1 MITPPDQLSNIQH
14 DRLEALYE
22 ISRALNSSLHLE
34 TALSTVV
41 EAAIRLTGAERG
53 YLMLFDE
60 RSGKLQF
67 QVARGLRAEHLDETA
82 FEVSRSVVYEVAQTG
97 EPVVTLNAQK
107 DPRFSDKASIAN
119 FLLRSIMAVPLRIQG
134 RLLGTLYVDN
144 KTRDIN
150 FGRSD
155 LALLETFADQAA
167 TAIVNAQLY
176 EAQKRDAEL
185 RRILL
190 EVAHLA
196 QATSSVSEFAQSF
209 LRLLP
214 GWTGCEG
221 AVFLAHEAENAS
233 FRVLALD
240 RITTASSLPATSILP
255 FDQVPFLHTLRYSRE
270 PLPLPAAEASGAL
283 SADWHQF
290 LGQGDLLLIPVQTND
305 ELLAVVVLGLPN
317 QPLTPL
323 ALPLAEGLINPL
335 ATGLQRLRLLETSQ
349 RQLGE
354 LAVLNA
360 TALAATEA
368 QTFEALAHS
377 VLQVLQPVLQADYLW
392 LSLVA
397 AGGEPLQT
405 FAFPTAEKPHT
416 SEAQAELVQAVLQ
429 SGQLRHFTRP
439 DSGVP
444 DTGQLPMHS
453 WLSVPLKVKEQVNG
467 VLTVASAHRA
477 AFTSADER
485 LLSTLASQL
494 ATAIEKQRL
503 LETQREQRLLAEV
516 LRDIGLA
523 LTLETDLKTMLG
535 QLLEQVCRVISY
547 DAACVMLNQN
557 GVTQTIS
564 MRGYERYGP
573 AVMERVQYGQLEV
586 AETPFLQQMTETG
599 NAVWVAD
606 VLAEAKWRAA
616 EDSQHLRA
624 WLGTPVFVQGQCVAF
639 IALNKETP
647 DYYNAEYARRLTA
660 FAGSAA
666 LAFRNSMLFQAQAR
680 RAAELDA
687 IRTASLSLT
696 SSLNIYEVLHGILQA
711 ALSLLPD
718 AQGAVIF
725 LYQAGRLHFGAA
737 QRADGQ
743 ATDNFPLPRE
753 NGLTYT
759 VARSGEAL
767 VIPNT
772 REHPL
777 FQGVPELWNEAI
789 IGLPLKIGVRVVGVM
804 NVTYAHVRPMVEADL
819 HILRLLADQAAVAI
833 ENASLFDA
841 VRHQVDELTIL
852 HALAIRTAE
861 SVSFDDLIKL
871 ATELVGKTLN
881 ADHYGVWLLNASG
894 TLLQPHASY
903 YQPSR
908 TAVSVARGGL
918 GEVAQ
923 TGRSRRI
930 IDLATDPT
938 SLNINPS
945 LRSELTVPLKIRERI
960 VGVFTAEAQR
970 PGAFSENDERLLS
983 TVAGQVA
990 VALERMQLREAER
1003 EQRELAEALR
1013 EAANVLSAS
1022 LDFNTVLDRLL
1033 DQITRVVPYDSASVM
1048 LVETATQRARVVRS
1062 RGYEKYSAD
1071 AVAAIS
1077 TKILELGPRAHLKQL
1092 IDTLEP
1098 VIIGDVKASP
1108 SWLPLAGTEHV
1119 HSWLGA
1125 PIMAQGRAIVI
1136 FSLDKTEPNFYQPK
1150 HAERLKAFGGQAALA
1165 LQNAR
1170 LFETEKRRVAS
1181 LTSLHDIG
1189 LRLSAE
1195 LDSGTLLEAIVS
1207 NGVRLLETHM
1217 GAFYIPADNGFE
1229 LRAAHNLPQIFRAAD
1244 QSLGQ
1249 DLARNVS
1256 ETRQPMILGE
1266 YLLELDAI
1274 TSPVRI
1280 RSILGA
1286 PIQWQGNLYGVLLLL
1301 DERPFY
1307 FGSADVDMMRL
1318 FADRVAASLENAR
1331 LINAVGREKQ
1341 NLELLFELSQSLVST
1356 LSPHEVAE
1364 RALSLICATTGATR
1378 AVLYAPDYD
1387 RQELYPIQIYG
1398 SQDKEAALR
1407 NRLHFGQGLVGHA
1420 AYSRTV
1426 VVSPDTRVDKR
1437 WVYMP
1442 NMDEA
1447 VLSSL
1452 ALPLLAG
1459 DELVGVMGLGSD
1471 RVHFYQDDQLA
1482 LLQAAT
1488 LPVALALQNAR
1499 LFEGEASRVHY
1510 LTLLNEIT
1518 QMALTVEQQAQLLQ
1532 GMAERLGELT
1542 GATACLI
1549 TLWDEARQQGTPAA
1563 LYWPEHQND
1572 EKWDDVWPNAE
1583 ALTEA
1588 VLYASYTFVI
1598 ENSAVSSYTA
1608 RLLNPR
1614 AQQAFLVMPLFAG
1627 GQRLG
1632 AAIVAYAQ
1640 PRRFTREDMQNA
1652 EQAAGQIALA
1662 LERVRLFTETRR
1674 HAEELSVASDLLHTL
1689 SISPET
1695 LTDFD
1700 DLAEGLQILTGCR
1713 IITVLLLSDDGSA
1726 MQLVRMSGAPYPL
1739 PVNARIMLTE
1749 ISVAPEVLSGRVVF
1763 TTDLTTTGFQ
1773 LDQQLVEAGY
1783 RSRMTLPLRGSRGIL
1798 GALDLLW
1805 RDVRGFVSGNLT
1817 LINQVADALAL
1828 ALEKERLLN
1837 ETLQRAMEL
1846 EALTQVSASL
1856 RGANTSSEVITLV
1869 VERTYTI
1876 FQAQAVAVVV
1886 PTDGNTRIRAVHHLG
1901 FPESIINDAFPLEDS
1916 LAGYVIRTGQPYRS
1930 VDLFAEPLLNTVIRE
1945 RWRQASPKSFSSI
1958 HAPIQSN
1965 DRLIGVLSVT
1975 ARDARIY
1982 SDADLRLLTAIA
1994 GVAGSALQR
2003 AQVLETLEQR
2013 VGERTEELA
2022 KANEQLKELDKLK
2035 DLFVSNV
2042 SHELRTP
2049 LTAIKLHLGLLNK
2062 RGAEVLPRYLPVLL
2076 RETERLHRLIEDLL
2090 NLSKLR
2096 TQSASLKQAWH
2107 HLDALVDDVIV
2118 LLSSRAEER
2127 GVHLTHIA
2135 NASVPLV
2142 WVDASQIVQVLNN
2155 LIGNAVL
2162 YTVAGGQITVS
2173 SQLLSSGEME
2183 GVELRVHNDGPAIP
2197 EEDLQRLFT
2206 RFYRGQV
2213 GQQSGES
2220 GTGLGLSISK
2230 EIVER
2235 HAGDIRVHSSDAEGT
2250 TFSVWLPLTPNPVR
2264 GE

>member
-34 TALSTVV
+34 TALATVV

-60 RSGKLQF
+60 RTGKLQF
-67 QVARGLRAEHLDETA
+67 QVARGLRSESLDETA

-144 KTRDIN
+144 KTRDVN

-176 EAQKRDAEL
+176 EAQKRDSEL

-190 EVAHLA
+190 EVAQLA
-196 QATSSVSEFAQSF
+196 QATNSVNEFAQSL

-214 GWTGCEG
+214 DWTGCEG
-221 AVFLAHEAENAS
+221 ALFLTHEVENAA

-240 RITTASSLPATSILP
+240 RVTTLPSLPATSILP

-270 PLPLPAAEASGAL
+270 PLSLPAAQANGAL

-290 LGQGDLLLIPVQTND
+290 LGQGDLLLIPVQTAD
-305 ELLAVVVLGLPN
+305 ELLAVVVLGLPR
-317 QPLTPL
+317 QPLPPL
-323 ALPLAEGLINPL
+323 ALSLAESLISPLAI
-335 ATGLQRLRLLETSQ
+335 GLQRLRLLETSQ

-368 QTFEALAHS
+368 QTFADLAQS

-397 AGGEPLQT
+397 NGGPLQT
-405 FAFPTAEKPHT
+405 FTFPVTEKPYAPET
-416 SEAQAELVQAVLQ
+416 QIQLAQSVLQ
-429 SGQLRHFTRP
+429 SGQLRHLTQ
-439 DSGVP
+439 SGLGAS
-444 DTGQLPMHS
+444 DAGQWPLRS
-453 WLSVPLKVKEQVNG
+453 WLSVPLKTNEQVSG
-467 VLTVASAHRA
+467 VLTVASSHIA

-485 LLSTLASQL
+485 LLLTLARQL

-503 LETQREQRLLAEV
+503 LETQREQRLLAEA

-535 QLLEQVCRVISY
+535 QLLEQVQRVIPY
-547 DAACVMLNQN
+547 EAACVMLNQN
-557 GVTQTIS
+557 GMTETIS

-573 AVMERVQYGQLEV
+573 SVVEHIQTGHWLV
-586 AETPFLQQMTETG
+586 AETPFLQQMAETG
-599 NAVWVAD
+599 NAAWVAD
-606 VLAEAKWRAA
+606 ALAEPHWLAA
-616 EDSQHLRA
+616 EVSQHLRA

-639 IALNKETP
+639 ISLNKETP
-647 DYYNAEYARRLTA
+647 DYYTADHARRLTA

-666 LAFRNSMLFQAQAR
+666 LAFRNSSLFQAQAR

-696 SSLNIYEVLHGILQA
+696 SSLNIYEVLHGILRA

-743 ATDNFPLPRE
+743 IPDNFPMPRE

-767 VIPNT
+767 VIPDT
-772 REHPL
+772 RQHPL
-777 FQGVPELWNEAI
+777 FLGVKELWNQAI

-804 NVTYAHVRPMVEADL
+804 NVTYAAVRPTIEADL
-819 HILRLLADQAAVAI
+819 HILRLLADQAAIAI

-852 HALAIRTAE
+852 HALAIGAAE
-861 SVSFDDLIKL
+861 SASFDDLIKL
-871 ATELVGKTLN
+871 ATELVGKTLK

-894 TLLQPHASY
+894 TLLQPHPSY
-903 YQPSR
+903 YAPTR
-908 TAVSVARGGL
+908 TAVSVSRGGL

-923 TGRSRRI
+923 TGRPRRI
-930 IDLATDPT
+930 ADAATDPT
-938 SLNINPS
+938 SLNINPT

-960 VGVFTAEAQR
+960 VGVFTAEAKR

-1062 RGYEKYSAD
+1062 RGYEKYNPE
-1071 AVAAIS
+1071 AVAFINS
-1077 TKILELGPRAHLKQL
+1077 KILELGPRAHLKQL
-1092 IDTLEP
+1092 IESLEP
-1098 VIIGDVKASP
+1098 VIISDVKASA

-1119 HSWLGA
+1119 HSWLGV
-1125 PIMAQGRAIVI
+1125 PIMAQGRAIII
-1136 FSLDKTEPNFYQPK
+1136 FSLDKVDANFYQPK

-1189 LRLSAE
+1189 LRLSTE
-1195 LDSGTLLEAIVS
+1195 LDSSALLEAIVS
-1207 NGVRLLETHM
+1207 SGVHLLETHM
-1217 GAFYIPADNGFE
+1217 GAFYAPTDNTFE
-1229 LRAAHNLPQIFRAAD
+1229 LRAAHNLPQVFYAAH
-1244 QSLGQ
+1244 QSFGQ
-1249 DLARNVS
+1249 DLARSVA

-1266 YLLELDAI
+1266 YLVELDAL
-1274 TSPVRI
+1274 TLPMRI

-1286 PIQWQGNLYGVLLLL
+1286 PIQWQGHLHGVLLLL
-1301 DERPFY
+1301 DERSFY
-1307 FGSADVDMMRL
+1307 FGSADVDIMRL

-1331 LINAVGREKQ
+1331 LISAVGREKQ

-1356 LSPHEVAE
+1356 LRPHEVAE

-1387 RQELYPIQIYG
+1387 RQELYPIQIHG
-1398 SQDKEAALR
+1398 SLNKEAALR
-1407 NRLHFGQGLVGHA
+1407 NRLHFGQGLVGQA

-1426 VVSPDTRVDKR
+1426 VASPDTRVDKR
-1437 WVYMP
+1437 WVYLP
-1442 NMDEA
+1442 NMDED
-1447 VLSSL
+1447 VLSCL

-1549 TLWDEARQQGTPAA
+1549 TLWDEARQSGTPAA
-1563 LYWPEHQND
+1563 LYWPERQPD
-1572 EKWDDVWPNAE
+1572 EKWDEVWPNAE
-1583 ALTEA
+1583 TLTEA

-1640 PRRFTREDMQNA
+1640 PRRFTRENMQNA

-1662 LERVRLFTETRR
+1662 LERARLFTETRR
-1674 HAEELSVASDLLHTL
+1674 HAEELSIASDLLHTL

-1695 LTDFD
+1695 LTNFD
-1700 DLAEGLQILTGCR
+1700 ALAEGLQLLTGCR
-1713 IITVLLLSDDGSA
+1713 MITVSLLSDDGSA
-1726 MQLVRMSGAPYPL
+1726 LQLVRLSGAPYPL
-1739 PVNARIMLTE
+1739 PVNARLALAE
-1749 ISVAPEVLSGRVVF
+1749 VSVASEVLSGRVVF
-1763 TTDLTTTGFQ
+1763 TTDLATTGFQ

-1805 RDVRGFVSGNLT
+1805 WDVRGFVSGNLT

-1837 ETLQRAMEL
+1837 ETLQRATEL
-1846 EALTQVSASL
+1846 EALTQVSAAL
-1856 RGANTSSEVITLV
+1856 RVANTSSEVMALV
-1869 VERTYTI
+1869 VERSHAI
-1876 FQAQAVAVVV
+1876 FQARAVAVVV
-1886 PTDGNTRIRAVHHLG
+1886 PTEGHTHIRAVHQLG
-1901 FPESIINDAFPLEDS
+1901 FPEHIINDSFPMEDS

-1930 VDLFAEPLLNTVIRE
+1930 VDLFAEPMLNREILE
-1945 RWRQASPKSFSSI
+1945 RWREVAPQSFSSI

-1965 DRLIGVLSVT
+1965 EQLIGVLSVT

-1982 SDADLRLLTAIA
+1982 SEADLRLLTAIA
-1994 GVAGSALQR
+1994 GIAGSALQR

-2013 VGERTEELA
+2013 VSERTEELA

-2096 TQSASLKQAWH
+2096 TQTVSLKQAWH

-2162 YTVAGGQITVS
+2162 YTIAGGQITVS
-2173 SQLLSSGEME
+2173 SQLLSSGELE

-2235 HAGDIRVHSSDAEGT
+2235 HGGEIRVQSSDAEGT